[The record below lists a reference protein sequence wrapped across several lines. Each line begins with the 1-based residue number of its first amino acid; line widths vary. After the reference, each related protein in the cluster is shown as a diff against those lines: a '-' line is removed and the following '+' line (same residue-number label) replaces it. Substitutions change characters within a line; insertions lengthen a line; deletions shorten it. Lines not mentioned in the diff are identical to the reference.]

1 MGQNLG
7 IRHLI
12 YGDNIMPDMYEVH
25 DVKRRLA
32 ALERQQDTL
41 KRLIECVR
49 HDVNQLRRDNQD
61 ALADMVA
68 RYDGDERA

>member
-1 MGQNLG
+1 
-7 IRHLI
+7 
-12 YGDNIMPDMYEVH
+12 MPDMYEVH

-32 ALERQQDTL
+32 ALEQQQDTL

-68 RYDGDERA
+68 RYNDDERA

>member
-1 MGQNLG
+1 
-7 IRHLI
+7 
-12 YGDNIMPDMYEVH
+12 MPDMYEVR

-32 ALERQQDTL
+32 ALEQQQDTL

-68 RYDGDERA
+68 RYNDERA